1 MEKFEK
7 RRSLLSFLKSN
18 RSNSTPAKDVPDNL
32 YYKCKSCDAMN
43 IREKMIDNLMV
54 CPKCGHH
61 HYISSKRR
69 LELIMDSGY
78 TVISARPSYKNP
90 LGYPDYEKKLNE
102 NKEKS
107 GELEAVVCARG
118 KIGGFEAVVI
128 VMDQGFLMGSMG
140 SYVGEEITK
149 AFEYATRRR
158 LPVVAFTASGG
169 ARMQEGIVSLMQMA
183 KTSNAV
189 REHSERGLLYLCI
202 YTHPTTGGVTASF
215 ASLGDITLSE
225 PGALIGFAGPRVI
238 KQTIGQDLPEG
249 FQTAEFQMEHGFID
263 EVVERKDLRSH
274 IAKIL
279 SLHK

>member
-7 RRSLLSFLKSN
+7 RRSLLSFLRQN
-18 RSNSTPAKDVPDNL
+18 RPSVKPSGDVPDNL
-32 YYKCKSCDAMN
+32 YSKCSNCGAMTLK
-43 IREKMIDNLMV
+43 EKMVDNLMV

-61 HYISSKRR
+61 HYITSRRR

-78 TVISARPSYKNP
+78 SIISSRPSYKNP
-90 LGYPDYEKKLNE
+90 LGYPDYEKKLKE
-102 NKEKS
+102 NSDKS
-107 GELEAVVCARG
+107 GELEAVICARG
-118 KIGGFEAVVI
+118 KIGGNETVVI

-140 SYVGEEITK
+140 AYVGEEITK
-149 AFEYATRRR
+149 AFEYAARRR

-189 REHSERGLLYLCI
+189 REHSERGLLYLVVF
-202 YTHPTTGGVTASF
+202 THPTTGGVTASF
-215 ASLGDITLSE
+215 ASLGDITISE

-263 EVVERKDLRSH
+263 DVVERKDLRSV
-274 IAKIL
+274 ISRIL
-279 SLHK
+279 SLHN

>member
-7 RRSLLSFLKSN
+7 RRSLLSFLRTN
-18 RSNSTPAKDVPDNL
+18 RSTTTPPKDVPDNL
-32 YYKCKSCDAMN
+32 YYKCKNCEAMTL
-43 IREKMIDNLMV
+43 REKMIDNLMV

-61 HYISSKRR
+61 HYISAKRR
-69 LELIMDSGY
+69 LELTMDNDY
-78 TVISARPSYKNP
+78 TIISAKPAYKNP

-102 NKEKS
+102 NKTKS
-107 GELEAVVCARG
+107 GEQEAVVCARG
-118 KIGGFEAVVI
+118 KISGNEVVVI

-140 SYVGEEITK
+140 AYVGEEITK
-149 AFEYATRRR
+149 AFEYAGRRR

-202 YTHPTTGGVTASF
+202 NTHPTTGGVTASF
-215 ASLGDITLSE
+215 ASLADITLAE

-249 FQTAEFQMEHGFID
+249 FQTAKFQMEHGFMD
-263 EVVERKDLRSH
+263 EVVERKDLRGH
-274 IAKIL
+274 IGKIL